1 MKRTSQENIVRHI
14 RKKLVK
20 EYKPEKIILFGSRA
34 YGKPTRG
41 SDFDVFIIKHT
52 RRNPLDR
59 IRDVSRIFGLRD
71 FSLDVIVR
79 TPAELRRRL
88 REGSFLYQEI
98 VSKGRVLY
106 EKPS

>member
-1 MKRTSQENIVRHI
+1 MKKNQEKIVRHI
-14 RKKLVK
+14 RQKLIK

-34 YGKPTRG
+34 YGRPTQE
-41 SDFDVFIIKHT
+41 SDFDVFIVKRT

-79 TPAELRRRL
+79 TPTELQRRIQ
-88 REGSFLYQEI
+88 EGSFFYKDI
-98 VSKGRVLY
+98 VTKGRVLY
-106 EKPS
+106 EKQS